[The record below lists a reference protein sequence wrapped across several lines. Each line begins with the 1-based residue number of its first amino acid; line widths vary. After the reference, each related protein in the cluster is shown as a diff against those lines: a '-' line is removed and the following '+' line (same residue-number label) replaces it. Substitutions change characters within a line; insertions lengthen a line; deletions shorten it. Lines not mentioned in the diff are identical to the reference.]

1 MASFFVII
9 FIELVAKSSFYV
21 TFAIRVKGLTIRYGT
36 GKADTDVSEHRA
48 QQCEAVHVGGVPEG
62 RVQPDS
68 GAVSGD
74 GHALGRGCADPA
86 ADR

>member
-36 GKADTDVSEHRA
+36 GKADTDVS
-48 QQCEAVHVGGVPEG
+48 
-62 RVQPDS
+62 
-68 GAVSGD
+68 
-74 GHALGRGCADPA
+74 
-86 ADR
+86 